1 MDSKIF
7 GIVILLCVGLIL
19 VGPVTAGSV
28 MLLEARGTALSLPKI
43 QVENPVPAHLIL
55 YVYGSGPGWPIPP
68 GWIVIGD
75 LTIEDV
81 TYPIRGWVTG
91 SGNRFVIVGSGTG
104 ELGIYYVYLNGKV
117 SESNEVTIQGQFGTP
132 SSMNEYELGL
142 SGEIAGYTS
151 VQGIPVW
158 R

>member
-1 MDSKIF
+1 MESKIF
-7 GIVILLCVGLIL
+7 VILILLFIGSIL
-19 VGPVTAGSV
+19 VGPAMAGSV
-28 MLLEARGTALSLPKI
+28 MELETRGTALALPKI
-43 QVENPVPAHLIL
+43 QIENPVPAHLVL
-55 YVYGSGPGWPIPP
+55 YVYGSGPGWPAPP

-75 LTIEDV
+75 LTVDDV

-91 SGNRFVIVGSGTG
+91 SGNRFVIVGSGIG

-117 SESNEVTIQGQFGTP
+117 SESNEVTVQGQFGTP

-142 SGEIAGYTS
+142 SGKIEGYTS
-151 VQGIPVW
+151 VQGIPIW